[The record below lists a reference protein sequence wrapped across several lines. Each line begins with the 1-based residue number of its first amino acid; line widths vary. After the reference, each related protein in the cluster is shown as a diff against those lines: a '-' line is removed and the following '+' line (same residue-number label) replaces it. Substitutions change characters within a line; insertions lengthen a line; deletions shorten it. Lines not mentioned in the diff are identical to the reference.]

1 MSAMLKSAILLVC
14 NSEQE
19 AQMYSNIVIPV
30 SFEEGRDISKASEV
44 AKALAAPD
52 ARITFIHITE
62 SVPTYVADFI
72 PPDAWEARKAE
83 AQRRINDLAEAVDG
97 ATGIVVDGYSGR
109 TITDW
114 SKEHGA
120 DLIVIASHQPQM
132 SDIFLGST
140 AAWVVRHAECPV
152 HVIR

>member
-1 MSAMLKSAILLVC
+1 
-14 NSEQE
+14 
-19 AQMYSNIVIPV
+19 MYNNIVIPV
-30 SFEEGRDISKASEV
+30 SFEEGRDIAKATEV
-44 AKALAAPD
+44 AKALASPD
-52 ARITFIHITE
+52 AQVTFIHITE

-72 PPDAWEARKAE
+72 PPDAWESRRAE
-83 AQRRINDLAEAVDG
+83 AKKRITECADAIEG
-97 ATGIVVDGYSGR
+97 AKGIVVDGFSGR

-120 DLIVIASHQPQM
+120 DLIIIASHQPQM

-140 AAWVVRHAECPV
+140 AAWVVRHADCPV